1 MKTKIIYIIFF
12 SLFVTGKLAAQ
23 INVSELYNK
32 KWKTKYY
39 GVKFLTKTFN
49 IYHQDSTNNPLD
61 YVNKTFIFSD
71 SGKYIGKDEKTDSIY
86 HGKWVIN
93 SKGDS
98 ITFDGKRKYLNL
110 LDANNLITSLS
121 YLQYADTS
129 GKVDTVVYFL
139 HLYSTPI
146 ITSVE
151 REIDHS
157 YFVVFPNPTSS
168 ECTIRLSSGTT
179 VKEVDRV
186 RLLNLLGQPVKE
198 QTISDVET
206 SIDLRSLQNGIYFIE
221 VVNKKNVVVGKK
233 HIIKQ

>member
-32 KWKTKYY
+32 KWKTKSY

-157 YFVVFPNPTSS
+157 PFIVFPNPTTAG
-168 ECTIRLSSGTT
+168 CTIRLAAGADIKTI
-179 VKEVDRV
+179 ERM
-186 RLLNLLGQPVKE
+186 RIINLLGQPVME
-198 QTISDVET
+198 QLILGTET
-206 SIDLRSLQNGIYFIE
+206 HIDIHTLQNGIYFIE
-221 VVNKKNVVVGKK
+221 VIDKKSVVIGKK